1 MEEIIVHQFKIRKNG
16 DYYKVLVTGSKYQA
30 EKYMRE
36 EFHVD
41 EIEWQKS
48 FVTTKDIAIRLGTG
62 NKTIA
67 NQGFFL
73 RMEFICQM
81 GTKRSKPLAE
91 KKEQEKKTLD
101 KFQRGEISTIPL
113 SILRKAKNVSVKHM
127 SEDLDMSRQYL
138 WLIESKKVNP
148 SVTIKDM
155 IADYLEVSIDDI
167 EWGGTNDTD

>member
-62 NKTIA
+62 NRTIA

-91 KKEQEKKTLD
+91 KPRTFEEIKALISKDNTAKFTLKEILKSQKIKNKDLA
-101 KFQRGEISTIPL
+101 GELFISNAYFNQIV
-113 SILRKAKNVSVKHM
+113 RRSVVPN
-127 SEDLDMSRQYL
+127 EDLKEVICEYL
-138 WLIESKKVNP
+138 DIPVDN
-148 SVTIKDM
+148 
-155 IADYLEVSIDDI
+155 I
-167 EWGGTNDTD
+167 EWTGDNNEY